1 MKKLGIAFLS
11 FALASTMGSAL
22 YADTSARVTETF
34 NIVDHGPQG
43 STDYSPAD
51 KGTLIPDG
59 EDVKTGPESH
69 AELKLPSTSV
79 TRLGANTIFN
89 YSADSNTVDLQS
101 GTILFCKPKESD
113 QRLNIKTAAVT
124 AAIVGTTGFASVT
137 GEGNHKTY
145 ILGLI
150 EGHAIAHANDHPF
163 PLGPGDA
170 LEFAPGRQP
179 FIFAYDVPRFVHSA
193 PLLTKFHTTLPNQAY
208 IDKELAEY
216 ADDASRGFIEPPHK
230 DISYSGNVPLIPV
243 SALDS
248 AQNAQDRGRD
258 TDIPPAQP
266 QSSSGGYQGGSSS
279 YH

>member
-1 MKKLGIAFLS
+1 MKTLGIAFLS
-11 FALASTMGSAL
+11 FALVSTMGAEL
-22 YADTSARVTETF
+22 DADTSALVTEKV
-34 NIVDHGPQG
+34 NEVDHSPQG
-43 STDYSPAD
+43 SADYTPAHE
-51 KGTLIPDG
+51 GTLIPDG
-59 EDVKTGPESH
+59 EDVRTGPLSR

-89 YSADSNTVDLQS
+89 YSADTNTVDLQS
-101 GTILFCKPKESD
+101 GTVLFCKPKDAE

-124 AAIVGTTGFASVT
+124 AAIVGTTGFVSVT
-137 GEGNHKTY
+137 GEGKNKTY

-150 EGHAIAHANDHPF
+150 EGHAIAHADDHPF

-170 LEFAPGRQP
+170 LELAPGRAP

-193 PLLTKFHTTLPNQAY
+193 PLMTKFHTTLPNQAY
-208 IDKELAEY
+208 IDRELAEY
-216 ADDASRGFIEPPHK
+216 ADDAGRGFITAPSSA
-230 DISYSGNVPLIPV
+230 ISYSGGVPVIPS

-248 AQNAQDRGRD
+248 AQNAQDHVRD
-258 TDIPPAQP
+258 TETPPAQS